1 MRRLNRQFFT
11 QPTLDVARSLIG
23 CVLVHVTRAG
33 KMSGTIVETE
43 AYIGED
49 DPACHAS
56 SGLTKRNKL
65 MYGTPGYAY
74 IYLNYGIHHLLNVV
88 TEPRGVP
95 AAVLIRALVPL
106 EGIPEMQRRRQRA
119 RNSRTRLAEHELC
132 RGPGNLTR
140 ALGIDLRQNGLNLCE
155 AQLHV
160 ESGMSRFETIGW
172 SERVGIRVG
181 TDRNWRCFA
190 MDQVAVSKPMTGVT
204 ISGHPAAP
212 EQFAPRSQINR
223 HPE

>member
-1 MRRLNRQFFT
+1 MRRLNRQFYT

-49 DPACHAS
+49 DPACHAF
-56 SGLTKRNKL
+56 SGLTRRNKL

-190 MDQVAVSKPMTGVT
+190 MDQVAVSKPITGLT
-204 ISGHPAAP
+204 ISGHPTGP
-212 EQFAPRSQINR
+212 EQFAPRSQLNR

>member
-1 MRRLNRQFFT
+1 MRRLNRQFYT

-56 SGLTKRNKL
+56 SGLTRRNKL

-140 ALGIDLRQNGLNLCE
+140 ALGINLRQNGLNLCE

-190 MDQVAVSKPMTGVT
+190 MDQVAVSKPMAGVT
-204 ISGHPAAP
+204 ISRHPTAP
-212 EQFAPRSQINR
+212 EQFAPQSQINR

>member
-1 MRRLNRQFFT
+1 
-11 QPTLDVARSLIG
+11 
-23 CVLVHVTRAG
+23 
-33 KMSGTIVETE
+33 
-43 AYIGED
+43 
-49 DPACHAS
+49 
-56 SGLTKRNKL
+56 

-106 EGIPEMQRRRQRA
+106 EGIPEMHRRRQRA
-119 RNSRTRLAEHELC
+119 RNSRKRLAEHELC

-190 MDQVAVSKPMTGVT
+190 MDQVAVSKPIAGLT
-204 ISGHPAAP
+204 ISDHPTDP
-212 EQFAPRSQINR
+212 EQFAPRSQLNR
-223 HPE
+223 HHE